1 MKTRLAVLVS
11 IAALAG
17 SGAPS
22 AFAKNY
28 PVKPIRIIVAQAPGA
43 QSDLFTRLLGQK
55 LSETLGQSVISDP
68 RPGAG
73 GAIGAELAARAAPD
87 GYTLLM
93 GTNSTHGSNPALYA
107 KLPYD
112 PIRDFAP
119 IALTVGTPYVLTIH
133 PSLPVTTLRQL
144 IAFAKSKPG
153 QLNYASAGNGS
164 THHLCGELL
173 KSMAGINIVHVPYK
187 GGPPA
192 TMAVLSG
199 EMSMH
204 FSSVSALSA
213 HIRSGKLKALGVT
226 SAARSSLLP
235 DIPTMS
241 EAGLPGFEM
250 LSWFGLLAP
259 AATPRAIV
267 TRLNG
272 ETVKALSLPDMKSA
286 IAAQGSEVM
295 SGSPEQFAD
304 YIRIEIARIGKI
316 AKAAGIKAE

>member
-1 MKTRLAVLVS
+1 MKTQAAAIVC

-17 SGAPS
+17 SGAS
-22 AFAKNY
+22 AVGQSY
-28 PVKPIRIIVAQAPGA
+28 PVKPVRIVVPQAPGA
-43 QSDLFTRLLGQK
+43 QSDLFARLLGQK
-55 LSETLGQSVISDP
+55 LGEGLGQSVIADP

-87 GYTLLM
+87 GHTLLM

-112 PIRDFAP
+112 PVKDFAP
-119 IALTVGTPYVLTIH
+119 IALTVGTPYILAVH
-133 PSLPVTTLRQL
+133 PSLPVTTLKQL
-144 IAFAKSKPG
+144 IVFAKAKPG

-173 KSMAGINIVHVPYK
+173 KSMAAIDIVHVPYK

-192 TMAVLSG
+192 TMAVLAG

-204 FSSVSALSA
+204 FSSVSALQP
-213 HIRSGKLKALGVT
+213 HIRSSKLKALGVT
-226 SAARSSLLP
+226 TTARSSVLP
-235 DIPTMS
+235 DSPTMS

-259 AATPRAIV
+259 AGTPRAIIS
-267 TRLNG
+267 RLNA
-272 ETVKALSLPDMKSA
+272 ETVKALGTPDMKSA
-286 IAAQGSEVM
+286 IAAQGSEAM
-295 SGSPEQFAD
+295 PGSPEQFAD
-304 YIRIEIARIGKI
+304 YIKSEIARIGKI
-316 AKAAGIKAE
+316 AKGAGIKAE

>member
-1 MKTRLAVLVS
+1 METRTARLLC
-11 IAALAG
+11 IAAVAG
-17 SGAPS
+17 SS
-22 AFAKNY
+22 ADSALGQSY
-28 PVKPIRIIVAQAPGA
+28 PNKTVRIVVAQAPGA

-55 LSETLGQSVISDP
+55 LSESLGQPVISDP

-73 GAIGAELAARAAPD
+73 GMVGADVAARAAPD

-93 GTNSTHGSNPALYA
+93 GTNSTHGSNPVLYK

-112 PIRDFAP
+112 PIKDFAP
-119 IALTVGTPYVLTIH
+119 ITLTLGTPYVLTVH
-133 PSLPVTTLRQL
+133 PSLPVTTLKQL
-144 IAFAKSKPG
+144 IAFAKSRPA

-173 KSMAGINIVHVPYK
+173 KSMAGIDIVHVPYK

-192 TMAVLSG
+192 TAAVLGG

-204 FSSVSALSA
+204 FSSVSALHM
-213 HIRSGKLKALGVT
+213 HIKSGKLKGLGVT
-226 SAARSSLLP
+226 TAKRSTLLP
-235 DIPTMS
+235 EVPTIS
-241 EAGLPGFEM
+241 EAALPGFEM

-259 AATPRAIV
+259 AATPRAIIN
-267 TRLNG
+267 RLNM
-272 ETVKALSLPDMKSA
+272 ETIKALSAPDMQST
-286 IAAQGSEVM
+286 IAAQGSEIM

-304 YIRIEIARIGKI
+304 YIKVEIARIEKI

>member
-1 MKTRLAVLVS
+1 MKTQAAVIVCIATLAVSGVES
-11 IAALAG
+11 VLAQG
-17 SGAPS
+17 
-22 AFAKNY
+22 Y
-28 PVKPIRIIVAQAPGA
+28 PTKPVRIIVAQAPGA
-43 QSDLFTRLLGQK
+43 QSDIFARLLGQK
-55 LSETLGQSVISDP
+55 LSESLGQSVISDP

-87 GYTLLM
+87 GHTLLM

-112 PIRDFAP
+112 PIKDFAP
-119 IALTVGTPYVLTIH
+119 ISLTVGTPYVLTVH
-133 PSLPVTTLRQL
+133 PSLPVTTLKQL

-173 KSMAGINIVHVPYK
+173 KSMAGIDIVHVPYK

-192 TMAVLSG
+192 TMAVLGG

-204 FSSVSALSA
+204 FSSVSALQA
-213 HIRSGKLKALGVT
+213 HIKSGKLKALGVT
-226 SAARSSLLP
+226 TPKRSSLLP
-235 DIPTMS
+235 DISTVS

-259 AATPRAIV
+259 AATPKSIV
-267 TRLNG
+267 SRLNA
-272 ETVKALSLPDMKSA
+272 ETVKALSTPDMRSA

-295 SGSPEQFAD
+295 SGSPEQFSD
-304 YIRIEIARIGKI
+304 YIKSEITRITKI